1 MIKINCSIDSAFNEI
16 NTGVVRNIAKH
27 VIKSQKIKDADLT
40 FIFTSDELLSELKM
54 EFFHK
59 DQLTDVIAFRLNDYK
74 DKLVDGEVYISLPRA
89 KENSL
94 EFDQPYEKELSR
106 LIIHGC
112 LHVLGYDDQTSNEK
126 KLMTSLEDEY
136 LNKISWNKIIE
147 I

>member
-1 MIKINCSIDSAFNEI
+1 MIKINCSIDSSLNEI
-16 NTGVVRNIAKH
+16 NTGAVRNIAKH

-40 FIFTSDELLSELKM
+40 FVFTSDELLSELKM

-59 DQLTDVIAFRLNDYK
+59 DHLTDVIAFRLNDYK

>member
-1 MIKINCSIDSAFNEI
+1 MIKINCSIDSSLNEI

-40 FIFTSDELLSELKM
+40 FVFTSDELLSELKM

-59 DQLTDVIAFRLNDYK
+59 DHLTDVIAFRLNDYK
-74 DKLVDGEVYISLPRA
+74 EKLVDGEVYISLPRA

-136 LNKISWNKIIE
+136 LKKISWNKIIE

>member
-59 DQLTDVIAFRLNDYK
+59 DHLTDVIAFRLNDYK

>member
-59 DQLTDVIAFRLNDYK
+59 DHLTDVIAFRLNDYK
-74 DKLVDGEVYISLPRA
+74 YKLVDGEVYISLPRA

>member
-40 FIFTSDELLSELKM
+40 FVFTSDELLSELKM

-59 DQLTDVIAFRLNDYK
+59 DHLTDVIAFRLNDYK

>member
-1 MIKINCSIDSAFNEI
+1 MIKINCSIDSSLNEI
-16 NTGVVRNIAKH
+16 NTGAVRNIAKH

-40 FIFTSDELLSELKM
+40 FVFTSDELLSELKM

-59 DQLTDVIAFRLNDYK
+59 DHLTDVIAFRLNDYK

-112 LHVLGYDDQTSNEK
+112 LHVLGYDDQTANEK

>member
-40 FIFTSDELLSELKM
+40 FVFTSDELLSELKM
-54 EFFHK
+54 EYFHK
-59 DQLTDVIAFRLNDYK
+59 DHLTDVIAFRLNDYK

>member
-1 MIKINCSIDSAFNEI
+1 MIKINCSNDSSLNEI
-16 NTGVVRNIAKH
+16 NTGVVQNIAKH
-27 VIKSQKIKDADLT
+27 VIKSEKIKDADLT
-40 FIFTSDELLSELKM
+40 FVFTSDELLSELKM

-59 DQLTDVIAFRLNDYK
+59 DHLTDVIAFRLNDYK